1 MLVAVQGAEIV
12 NRASRNATTIALG
25 KKRLDVFLME
35 KGLAESRQ
43 KGQALILAGNVLV
56 DGQKEG
62 KAGRLVGPEA
72 RVEVIGPKLRYASR
86 GGLKLEAALAKL
98 AWDVGGCVAM
108 DIGSATGGFVDCLL
122 QHGAARVIAVDVGV
136 GQLDWRLRQ
145 DPRVRL
151 LAHTNARHLRWEQVG
166 EQVDLVTMDAS
177 FISATLILPALA
189 PFARQGT
196 RLLVLVKPQFEVG
209 KGQVGKGGIV
219 RDARL
224 HQEAVERVRRRAAE
238 LGWADL
244 GHFPSAVLGA
254 EGNQEFFLA
263 GMYAGPEQASASE
276 QD

>member
-1 MLVAVQGAEIV
+1 MMNKTI
-12 NRASRNATTIALG
+12 RNATTIASG
-25 KKRLDVFLME
+25 KKRLDVVLME
-35 KGLAESRQ
+35 KGLAETRQ

-72 RVEVIGPKLRYASR
+72 QVEVMGPKLRYASR

-122 QHGAARVIAVDVGV
+122 QHGAARVIAVDVGA

-145 DPRVRL
+145 NPRVRL

-166 EQVDLVTMDAS
+166 EQVDLITMDAS
-177 FISATLILPALA
+177 FISATLILPAMV
-189 PFARQGT
+189 PFAHTGT

-219 RDARL
+219 RDEAL
-224 HQEAVERVRRRAAE
+224 HRQAVERVQRRAEE
-238 LGWADL
+238 LGWAGL

-263 GMYAGPEQASASE
+263 GTYSGPEQASARE